1 MLREIGGVIVVILEG
16 SVENKRMRKERESER
31 KIKKGRNEKVLR

>member
-1 MLREIGGVIVVILEG
+1 MLREIGVVIVVILEG
-16 SVENKRMRKERESER
+16 SVENKRMRKERECER

>member
-1 MLREIGGVIVVILEG
+1 MLREIEGVIVVILEG